1 MKKRLFL
8 ALPAIIDDYESIQND
23 FSDVIS
29 GRWTPPENL
38 HLTLS
43 FYGNQFD
50 QDELVQQL
58 STLKFDVTPSIISG
72 LGYFKRNRILYAN
85 VENPALAS
93 VYKTLNTLF
102 DLPVTR
108 EFIPHMTLMR
118 IKKIVDEDTFYDQL
132 DIYKDREIGSLGS
145 SLELMQSEL
154 HSDGAK
160 YSLIKRF

>member
-8 ALPAIIDDYESIQND
+8 ALPAIIDDYETIQKE
-23 FSDVIS
+23 FSGVIS

-43 FYGNQFD
+43 FYGSQFD
-50 QDELVQQL
+50 QDELVQNL
-58 STLKFDVTPSIISG
+58 SALKLDVTPSIISG
-72 LGYFKRNRILYAN
+72 LGYFKRNKILYAN

-93 VYKTLNTLF
+93 LHKTLNTFF

-108 EFIPHMTLMR
+108 EFVPHMTLMR
-118 IKKIVDEDTFYDQL
+118 IKKIVDVDTFYDQL
-132 DIYKDREIGSLGS
+132 EIYKERKIGSLGS

-160 YSLIKRF
+160 YTLVKRF